1 MKYKP
6 IVNQPFQSTANVL
19 AAAFSF
25 VKAYDPQLR
34 RLEDRWDLI
43 SGGVA
48 IRDTF
53 NMQLLP
59 IGRDPVGD
67 EFDPD
72 DLHCFYADTDPYI
85 LVKDLSR
92 EQLDDLLD
100 VFNELYSADCFAV
113 DKTPIGYGFYKCV

>member
-1 MKYKP
+1 MKYKL
-6 IVNQPFQSTANVL
+6 IVNQPVQSTANVL

-25 VKAYDPQLR
+25 VKAYDPNLH

-43 SGGVA
+43 PGGVA

-53 NMQLLP
+53 NKQLLP

-72 DLHCFYADTDPYI
+72 DPHCFRVDADPYI
-85 LVKDLSR
+85 LVKDLTR
-92 EQLDDLLD
+92 GQLDDLLE

>member
-1 MKYKP
+1 MQYKL
-6 IVNQPFQSTANVL
+6 IVNQPFQSTENVL
-19 AAAFSF
+19 AAAFRF
-25 VKAYDPQLR
+25 IRAYDPHLL

-43 SGGVA
+43 PGGVA

-53 NMQLLP
+53 NKQLLP
-59 IGRDPVGD
+59 VGRDPLGD

-72 DLHCFYADTDPYI
+72 DPHCFRADTEPYI
-85 LVKDLSR
+85 LVQDLSR